1 MMITLDIQEKDGFL
15 IMEDFPENC
24 VFNKVKTG
32 CGATTIALTNDEN
45 YIIVV
50 PTTDLV
56 INKCYP
62 TKDKDGKDLVWKKS
76 EIVSGVSPLNA
87 NLFGLYGR
95 FTVSTKT
102 KLKKFLNK
110 EGVKKII
117 CTYDKVE
124 KIMPFIN
131 PDEYKILVDEY
142 HDLFKQYLF
151 RHKAVNGVLDHYNK
165 FKSYCFLSAT
175 PIPNFVKPQIFKDM
189 KEYIANWKTV
199 DKITIYPYKSGKAY
213 ETAANIIKQYQ
224 DIGYF
229 VLDGVKS
236 EEAYFFVNSVREIK
250 KILDKTTLTNDDCRI
265 ICADDEKNSTKLK
278 GFEISNSASKP
289 KRFTFITCK
298 AFEGVDF
305 HSETALCFIVSNGYN
320 EHTLISV
327 NMDIPQI
334 AGRIRTKTNPF
345 KNKIVHIFN
354 PKKVSYYVPLAVKK
368 QELDKELAAAEERVQ
383 KLNEQTLGK
392 DAQKQ
397 QDAELK
403 KLGVDTYIIKRGDK
417 YEVNDMVAKLKFYI
431 YWTTH
436 IIYRSAE
443 ALQEAYETFGLSTV
457 KGYEWNIADEA
468 VMKKI
473 LSSTQFRDYHKR
485 FCDLKNKGAILSDNE
500 KQELEAISTK
510 YPMLVKGHDKLG
522 GKALKPLRT
531 IKAIKAALEELEES

>member
-1 MMITLDIQEKDGFL
+1 MMLPLNIQEENGFL
-15 IMEDFPENC
+15 IMEDFPKNC
-24 VFNKVKTG
+24 IFNKVKTG
-32 CGATTIALTNDEN
+32 CGATTIALTNNKN
-45 YIIVV
+45 YIVAV

-62 TKDKDGKDLVWKKS
+62 TKDKNDNNLVWKKS
-76 EIVSGVSPLNA
+76 EIVPGVSPVNP

-110 EGVKKII
+110 EGIKKII

-124 KIMPFIN
+124 ALISLIN
-131 PDEYKILVDEY
+131 PQEFKFLTDEY

-151 RHKAVNGVLDHYNK
+151 RHKAINGVLDHYNK

-175 PIPNFVKPQIFKDM
+175 PIPEFVKPQIFKDM
-189 KEYIANWKTV
+189 TEYVANWNTV
-199 DKITIYPYKSGKAY
+199 DRITIYPYQSERAY
-213 ETAANIIKQYQ
+213 ETAAKIIKQYQ

-229 VLDGVKS
+229 VLDGLKS
-236 EEAYFFVNSVREIK
+236 KEAYFFVNSVREIK
-250 KILDKTTLTNDDCRI
+250 KILDKTNLTNDDCRI
-265 ICADDEKNSTKLK
+265 ICADGEQNHYKLE

-289 KRFTFITCK
+289 KRFTFVTCK

-327 NMDIPQI
+327 DMDIPQI
-334 AGRIRTKTNPF
+334 AGRIRTKINLF

-383 KLNEQTLGK
+383 KLKTLGK

-403 KLGVDTYIIKRGDK
+403 KLGANTYIIKRDDK
-417 YEVNDMVAKLKFYI
+417 YEVNDMAAKLKLYI
-431 YWTTH
+431 YWITH

-443 ALQEAYETFGLSTV
+443 ALQEAYETFGLSLT
-457 KGYEWNIADEA
+457 KGYEWDIADEDM
-468 VMKKI
+468 MKNI
-473 LSSTQFRDYHKR
+473 LKPKQFRDYLKR
-485 FCDLKNKGAILSDNE
+485 FCDLKDKGTMLLDSE
-500 KQELEAISTK
+500 KQELETISTK
-510 YPMLVKGHDKLG
+510 YPMLVEGYSKLG
-522 GKALKPLRT
+522 IKTLKRLRT
-531 IKAIKAALEELEES
+531 IKAINTTLEELEER

>member
-1 MMITLDIQEKDGFL
+1 MLPLNIQEENGFL

-24 VFNKVKTG
+24 IFNKVKTG
-32 CGATTIALTNDEN
+32 CGATTIALTNNKN
-45 YIIVV
+45 YIVAV

-62 TKDKDGKDLVWKKS
+62 TKDKNDNNLVWKKS
-76 EIVSGVSPLNA
+76 EIVPGVSPVNP

-95 FTVSTKT
+95 FTIFTKT

-110 EGVKKII
+110 EGIKKII

-124 KIMPFIN
+124 ALISLIN
-131 PDEYKILVDEY
+131 PQEFKFLTDEY

-151 RHKAVNGVLDHYNK
+151 RHKAINGVLDHYNK

-175 PIPNFVKPQIFKDM
+175 PIPEFVKPQIFKDM
-189 KEYIANWKTV
+189 TEYVANWKTV
-199 DKITIYPYKSGKAY
+199 DRITIYPYKSERAY
-213 ETAANIIKQYQ
+213 ETAAKIIKQYQ

-229 VLDGVKS
+229 VLGGVKS

-250 KILDKTTLTNDDCRI
+250 KILDKTNLTNDDCRI
-265 ICADDEKNSTKLK
+265 ICADGEQNHYKLE

-289 KRFTFITCK
+289 KRFTFVTCK

-327 NMDIPQI
+327 DMDIPQI
-334 AGRIRTKTNPF
+334 AGRIRTKTNQF
-345 KNKIVHIFN
+345 KNKIVQIFN

-383 KLNEQTLGK
+383 KLKTLGK

-403 KLGVDTYIIKRGDK
+403 KLGANTYIIKRDDK
-417 YEVNDMVAKLKFYI
+417 YEVNDMAAKLKLYI
-431 YWTTH
+431 YWITH

-443 ALQEAYETFGLSTV
+443 ALQEAYETFGLSLV
-457 KGYEWNIADEA
+457 KGYEWDIADEDM
-468 VMKKI
+468 MKNI
-473 LSSTQFRDYHKR
+473 LKPKQFRDYLKR
-485 FCDLKNKGAILSDNE
+485 FCDLKDKGTMLLDSE
-500 KQELEAISTK
+500 KQELETISTK
-510 YPMLVKGHDKLG
+510 YPMLVEGYSKLDV
-522 GKALKPLRT
+522 KTLKRLRT
-531 IKAIKAALEELEES
+531 IKAINTTLEELEER

>member
-1 MMITLDIQEKDGFL
+1 MLPLNIQEENGFL
-15 IMEDFPENC
+15 IMEDFPKNC
-24 VFNKVKTG
+24 IFNKVKTG
-32 CGATTIALTNDEN
+32 CGATTIALTNNKN
-45 YIIVV
+45 YIVAV

-62 TKDKDGKDLVWKKS
+62 TKDKNDNNLVWKKS
-76 EIVSGVSPLNA
+76 EIVPGVSPVNP

-95 FTVSTKT
+95 FTVSTKI

-110 EGVKKII
+110 EGIKKII

-124 KIMPFIN
+124 ALISLIN
-131 PDEYKILVDEY
+131 PQEFKFLTDEY

-151 RHKAVNGVLDHYNK
+151 RHKAINGVLDHYNK

-175 PIPNFVKPQIFKDM
+175 PIPEFVKPQIFKDM
-189 KEYIANWKTV
+189 TEYVANWNTV
-199 DKITIYPYKSGKAY
+199 DRITIYPYKSERAY
-213 ETAANIIKQYQ
+213 ETAAKIIKQYQ

-229 VLDGVKS
+229 VLDGLKS

-250 KILDKTTLTNDDCRI
+250 KILDKTNLTNDDCRI
-265 ICADDEKNSTKLK
+265 ICADGEQNHYKLE

-289 KRFTFITCK
+289 KRFTFVTCK

-327 NMDIPQI
+327 DMDIPQI
-334 AGRIRTKTNPF
+334 AGRIRTKTNLF

-354 PKKVSYYVPLAVKK
+354 PKKVSYYVPLAMKK

-383 KLNEQTLGK
+383 KLKTLGK

-403 KLGVDTYIIKRGDK
+403 KLGANTYIIKRDDK
-417 YEVNDMVAKLKFYI
+417 YEVNDMAAKLKLYI
-431 YWTTH
+431 YWITH

-443 ALQEAYETFGLSTV
+443 ALQEAYETFGLSLT
-457 KGYEWNIADEA
+457 KGYEWDIADEDM
-468 VMKKI
+468 MKNI
-473 LSSTQFRDYHKR
+473 LKPKQFRDYLKR
-485 FCDLKNKGAILSDNE
+485 FCDLKDKGTMLLDSE
-500 KQELEAISTK
+500 KQELETISTK
-510 YPMLVKGHDKLG
+510 YPMLVEGYSKLG
-522 GKALKPLRT
+522 VKTLKRLRT
-531 IKAIKAALEELEES
+531 IKAINTTLEELEER